1 MKCIMQ
7 KLTVVI
13 SAAVVCFSVLIPSA
27 MGAYETTVDVK
38 LTIEE
43 YLSVNVQSDI
53 VMTTVTSDWFG
64 KNRKSKGSELVDVYT
79 NVEATLKCP
88 EVVTLTGSAGG
99 GPYTVDAKITLIC
112 DDSANY
118 RLGDYVCI
126 DFAPGSYIGETT
138 LKVSLK
144 KTWDSTDVADTY
156 HGTVTLE
163 LIPKP

>member
-1 MKCIMQ
+1 MQ
-7 KLTVVI
+7 KLTLVI
-13 SAAVVCFSVLIPSA
+13 SAAVVCFSMLIPSV
-27 MGAYETTVDVK
+27 MGAHEATVDVK

-64 KNRKSKGSELVDVYT
+64 KNRKSQGFALVDVCT

-88 EVVTLTGSAGG
+88 EVVTLTGIAGG
-99 GPYTVDAKITLIC
+99 GPYTVDAKITLLS
-112 DDSANY
+112 DEKANY

-126 DFAPGSYIGETT
+126 DFAPGSHIGETE
-138 LKVSLK
+138 LKVSLM
-144 KTWDSTDVADTY
+144 KTWDSTDAPGTY
-156 HGTVTLE
+156 HGTVILE